1 MIYTICH
8 FVLACKRAPSM
19 WVCEKLLHICQELR
33 RYQNLRWRDYASV
46 NSSWMRKFF
55 LLLANAV
62 KSSYDQGEH
71 CLSALFFT
79 FLTCWHVQFL
89 NICAFLF
96 LYKLT
101 STCRQ
106 SWSWKSSQEALE
118 HPWVDLQCHFRWV
131 NKGSVVWFKCL
142 VSVNSSEFSPL
153 ISVKVKKSSP
163 KSLSADRWYTV
174 GQLSADSIPTVNQKL
189 PNSMIRINSI
199 ALNEISI
206 CNV

>member
-1 MIYTICH
+1 
-8 FVLACKRAPSM
+8 M
-19 WVCEKLLHICQELR
+19 WVCQKLLHIRQGLR
-33 RYQNLRWRDYASV
+33 RYQTLRWRDYASV
-46 NSSWMRKFF
+46 NSSCMRKFF

-62 KSSYDQGEH
+62 KSSNDQGEH

-106 SWSWKSSQEALE
+106 SWSCKSSQEALE

-131 NKGSVVWFKCL
+131 NEGCVVWFKCL
-142 VSVNSSEFSPL
+142 VSVNFSEFSPL
-153 ISVKVKKSSP
+153 VSVKVKKSSP
-163 KSLSADRWYTV
+163 KSLSADCRYTV
-174 GQLSADSIPTVNQKL
+174 GQLSANSIPTANRKL

-206 CNV
+206 SNV

>member
-79 FLTCWHVQFL
+79 FLTCWYVQFL
-89 NICAFLF
+89 NISAFLF
-96 LYKLT
+96 STNWLLRVGKVGLGRVHKKLLNI
-101 STCRQ
+101 
-106 SWSWKSSQEALE
+106 LE
-118 HPWVDLQCHFRWV
+118 SIF
-131 NKGSVVWFKCL
+131 SVIFVELMRGLLFDSNAWCQQIP
-142 VSVNSSEFSPL
+142 VNSHHLF
-153 ISVKVKKSSP
+153 
-163 KSLSADRWYTV
+163 R
-174 GQLSADSIPTVNQKL
+174 
-189 PNSMIRINSI
+189 
-199 ALNEISI
+199 
-206 CNV
+206 